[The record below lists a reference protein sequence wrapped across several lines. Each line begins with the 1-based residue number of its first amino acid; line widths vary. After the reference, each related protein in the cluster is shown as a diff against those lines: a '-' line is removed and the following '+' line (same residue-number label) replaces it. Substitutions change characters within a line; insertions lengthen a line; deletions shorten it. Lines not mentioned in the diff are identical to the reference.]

1 MVPVADGEPMQR
13 REFHKGAVSTA
24 VLALFGLTA
33 CGGGG
38 GGGSAAPGAA
48 PAPAAGTGGPA
59 PGPAASPAGAP
70 AAGPAEPSVPLVAT
84 LGTNLS
90 GMEWAAGV
98 RSSPDTLPNLHYT
111 VPRAADVRWLAANG
125 FGKNRLP
132 IMWELLQPV
141 LVDSPANAQV
151 RALLGEPGAFNE
163 TYAGF
168 ITGVL
173 DAHAQVGARCI
184 LDCHNYC
191 RYTDFRFQADGSVAG
206 LVAAPGPGA
215 QAYTSNPSQVLTRIF
230 ATAPGATLSQRAF
243 ADFCTRVATRWKDH
257 PGFGGYGLMNEPHD
271 MPRPGQTVG
280 SDDAGG
286 EDLSVWP
293 AYARVGIDAIRAVDA
308 QGLVYVAGN
317 AWGGAM
323 NIGPGFNP
331 AWPLAGSNLVYEVHS
346 YVDAYNNGN
355 GFNWDLEV
363 AKNYTAGFGVGPVTV
378 DTGLNRMRIATD
390 WAHAHNTRIAL
401 TETGMPFDDPR
412 WIEAFRRMAAHTW
425 QNGWEI
431 QSWMGGSHWQARSHG
446 INHVPG
452 WHQNRTL
459 EPLVGGV
466 LKTVAGIDRATLFDD
481 GGGWSA
487 GGAPVTITV
496 YARGNL
502 VAPVTLTVSSDNGG
516 TFSKQALVIPAGAN
530 GEDSFTFVAP
540 AGSVSTLRYAGA
552 PQVPPP
558 RKVYALADPVAFAAT
573 DLESAARAILA
584 RYAAPLWNLADG
596 FTDFLL
602 GRPAAEGDPV
612 RAVADS
618 GYGSSDG
625 NAMEMLNWMNQDAAG
640 MGPLRPPAMRSSPRP
655 HADLTAEG
663 ATGLWCRKV
672 AAAGAYPNA
681 RNRLPY
687 GLTDPHFAVA
697 AIGLPAAG
705 ASGTVFQATVNGE
718 GQHVELAVA
727 NGQAQARWADAGG
740 GSLVLQ
746 GPQLAAGSVA
756 VLSLA
761 GGQGSQQLRVNSAAA
776 ASASRSFAAAPFAD
790 MLVGW
795 GDPHRGAA
803 ATFRGHVYAVATGR
817 GTPSTAELAVLERY
831 VASLAGA

>member
-1 MVPVADGEPMQR
+1 MRR

-24 VLALFGLTA
+24 VLTLFGLAA

-38 GGGSAAPGAA
+38 GGGGPAASPGPASAGGAPAAGPAGAPGAA
-48 PAPAAGTGGPA
+48 PT
-59 PGPAASPAGAP
+59 
-70 AAGPAEPSVPLVAT
+70 PAEPSVPLVAT

-90 GMEWAAGV
+90 GMEWASGV
-98 RSSPDTLPNLHYT
+98 RSSPDTRPNLDFT

-132 IMWELLQPV
+132 FMWELLQPV
-141 LVDSPANAQV
+141 LVDTPANAQV
-151 RALLGEPGAFNE
+151 RALVGEPGALDE
-163 TYAGF
+163 TYARF
-168 ITGVL
+168 IQEVL
-173 DAHAQVGARCI
+173 DVHAQVGARCI

-191 RYTDFRFQADGSVAG
+191 RYTDFRYQADGSVIG
-206 LVAAPGPGA
+206 LTAPPDPS
-215 QAYTSNPSQVLTRIF
+215 QRAYTDPSQVMTRIF
-230 ATAPGATLSQRAF
+230 ATAPGTTLSQRAF
-243 ADFCTRVATRWKDH
+243 ADFWTRVATRWKDH

-280 SDDAGG
+280 SDDTGG
-286 EDLSVWP
+286 EDLSIWP
-293 AYARVGIDAIRAVDA
+293 AYARAGIDAIRAVDP
-308 QGLVYVAGN
+308 QGLIYVAGN

-323 NIGPGFNP
+323 NIGPAFNP
-331 AWPLAGSNLVYEVHS
+331 TWPLAGSNLVYEVHS

-355 GFNWDLEV
+355 GFDWDLEV
-363 AKNYTAGFGVGPVTV
+363 AKNYTAGFGVGPVTL
-378 DTGLNRMRIATD
+378 DTGLNRMRIADD
-390 WAHAHNTRIAL
+390 WAHAHGTRVAL
-401 TETGMPFDDPR
+401 TETGMPFDDAR
-412 WIEAFRRMAAHTW
+412 WIEAFRRMVQDTW

-431 QSWMGGSHWQARSHG
+431 QSWMGGSHWLARSHG

-466 LKTVAGIDRATLFDD
+466 LKSVAAIDRATLFDD

-487 GGAPVTITV
+487 NGTPVTITV

-502 VAPVTLTVSSDNGG
+502 ASPVALTVGSDNGG

-530 GEDSFTFVAP
+530 GEDSFTFVPP
-540 AGSVSTLRYAGA
+540 AGGVSTLRYAGA
-552 PQVPPP
+552 AQVPPP
-558 RKVYALADPVAFAAT
+558 RKVYALADPVAYAAT
-573 DLESAARAILA
+573 SLEDAARAILA

-596 FTDFLL
+596 YTDFLL
-602 GRPAAEGDPV
+602 GRPATEGDPV

-640 MGPLRPPAMRSSPRP
+640 MGPLQPPLMRSAPRP
-655 HADLTAEG
+655 HADLTAGG
-663 ATGLWCRKV
+663 ATGLWCKKVV
-672 AAAGAYPNA
+672 AAGTYPNA

-697 AIGLPAAG
+697 AIGLPAVG
-705 ASGTVFQATVNGE
+705 TSGTVFQATVNGE
-718 GQHVELAVA
+718 AEHAELAVV
-727 NGQAQARWADAGG
+727 NGQAQARWADGSG

-746 GPQLAAGSVA
+746 GPQLAAGAVA
-756 VLSLA
+756 VLSFI
-761 GGQGSQQLRVNSAAA
+761 GGQGAQQLRVNSALA
-776 ASASRSFAAAPFAD
+776 ASGSRSFAAAQFAD

-795 GDPHRGAA
+795 GDPHLGAA
-803 ATFRGHVYAVATGR
+803 ATFHGHVYAVATGR
-817 GTPSTAELAVLERY
+817 GTPSAAELAVLERY
-831 VASLAGA
+831 LGSLAGA

>member
-1 MVPVADGEPMQR
+1 MRR

-24 VLALFGLTA
+24 VLTLFGLTA

-38 GGGSAAPGAA
+38 GGSGASPVPAPASAGGPPGAAPAAGPAAPPGAA
-48 PAPAAGTGGPA
+48 PAPAE
-59 PGPAASPAGAP
+59 PG
-70 AAGPAEPSVPLVAT
+70 VPLVAT

-90 GMEWAAGV
+90 GLEWAGDV
-98 RSSPDTLPNLHYT
+98 RRSADTRPNLDYT
-111 VPRAADVRWLAANG
+111 VPRVADVRWLAANG

-141 LVDSPANAQV
+141 LVDTPANAQV
-151 RALLGEPGAFNE
+151 RALVGEPGALNE
-163 TYAGF
+163 TQARF
-168 ITGVL
+168 IQGVL

-184 LDCHNYC
+184 LDLHNYC
-191 RYTDFRFQADGSVAG
+191 RYIDFRYQADGSVSG
-206 LVAAPGPGA
+206 LTAPADPSA
-215 QAYTSNPSQVLTRIF
+215 QAYTTDGSQVFTRIF

-243 ADFCTRVATRWKDH
+243 ADFWTRVATRWKDH

-280 SDDAGG
+280 SDDTGG
-286 EDLSVWP
+286 EDLSIWP
-293 AYARVGIDAIRAVDA
+293 AYARAGIAAIRAVDP
-308 QGLVYVAGN
+308 QGLIYLSGN

-323 NIGPGFNP
+323 NIGPEFNP
-331 AWPLAGSNLVYEVHS
+331 EWPLAGNNLVYEVHS
-346 YVDAYNNGN
+346 YVDAFNNGN

-390 WAHAHNTRIAL
+390 WAHAHGTRIAL
-401 TETGMPFDDPR
+401 TETGMPFDDAR
-412 WIEAFRRMAAHTW
+412 WIEAFRRMAEHTW

-431 QSWMGGSHWQARSHG
+431 QSWMGGSHWLARSHG

-466 LKTVAGIDRATLFDD
+466 LKSVAGIDRATLFDD

-502 VAPVTLTVSSDNGG
+502 ASPVTLTVSSDNGG

-530 GEDSFTFVAP
+530 GEDSFTFVPP

-552 PQVPPP
+552 AQVPPP

-573 DLESAARAILA
+573 NLEDAARAILA

-596 FTDFLL
+596 YTDFLL
-602 GRPAAEGDPV
+602 GHPAADGEPV
-612 RAVADS
+612 RAVSDS

-625 NAMEMLNWMNQDAAG
+625 NAMEMLNWFNQDAAG
-640 MGPLRPPAMRSSPRP
+640 MGPLRPALMRSAPRP
-655 HADLTAEG
+655 HLDLTADG
-663 ATGLWCRKV
+663 ATGLWCKKVV
-672 AAAGAYPNA
+672 AAGTYPNA

-687 GLTDPHFAVA
+687 GVADPHFAVA
-697 AIGLPAAG
+697 AIGLPSSG
-705 ASGTVFQATVNGE
+705 TGGTVFQATVAGE
-718 GQHVELAVA
+718 PAHAELAVV

-746 GPQLAAGSVA
+746 GPQLAAGAVS

-761 GGQGSQQLRVNSAAA
+761 SGPGSQQLRVNSTPAAA
-776 ASASRSFAAAPFAD
+776 GSRTFGAAPFAD
-790 MLVGW
+790 MLLGW
-795 GDPHRGAA
+795 GDPLGGAA

-817 GTPSTAELAVLERY
+817 GTPSAAELAVLERY
-831 VASLAGA
+831 LASLAGA